1 MSRGRDQETS
11 FSASLKRVGSS
22 LMEGVED
29 RLQLLALDLQSEKLR
44 LVPLLVGLLVGLF
57 AAFMAMLSLNV
68 LLLLIFW
75 DRHRLLVGTAL
86 FVFYMLLAMV
96 LGLFVR
102 RRLKT
107 APTPFGSTL
116 EVLRKDREALTGED
130 S

>member
-1 MSRGRDQETS
+1 
-11 FSASLKRVGSS
+11 
-22 LMEGVED
+22 
-29 RLQLLALDLQSEKLR
+29 
-44 LVPLLVGLLVGLF
+44 
-57 AAFMAMLSLNV
+57 MLSLNV

-86 FVFYMLLAMV
+86 FVFYLLLAMV